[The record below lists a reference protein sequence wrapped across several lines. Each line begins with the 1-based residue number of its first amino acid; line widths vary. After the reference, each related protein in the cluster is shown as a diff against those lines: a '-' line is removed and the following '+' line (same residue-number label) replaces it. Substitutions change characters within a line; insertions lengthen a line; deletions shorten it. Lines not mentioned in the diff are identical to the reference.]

1 MDDDFNTADALA
13 ALFTLARD
21 AHKTLGPD
29 SPRPLVERTLEL
41 FLELGEPLRLFRA
54 YREGRRGAPA
64 AAAGEAE
71 QLLELLIEVRE
82 YARSIRD
89 YELADRIRDRLA
101 ALGYRLEDT
110 PAGTRVRRT
119 PPASPA
125 AGD

>member
-13 ALFTLARD
+13 AFFTLARD

-29 SPRPLVERTLEL
+29 SPRSLVERTLEF

-54 YREGRRGAPA
+54 YREGSRRAPA
-64 AAAGEAE
+64 AAASEAE

-110 PAGTRVRRT
+110 PAGTRVRRMAS
-119 PPASPA
+119 ASPA
-125 AGD
+125 TGD